1 MSNMRM
7 ILLETAIVAGVLMT
21 GLSVS
26 EVAYS
31 APALASL
38 PVASSDPRTDVKID
52 SAIMVDRSTQSETGE
67 TVK

>member
-1 MSNMRM
+1 MSNMRV

-31 APALASL
+31 APASASL
-38 PVASSDPRTDVKID
+38 PVASTDLRTDVKIGT
-52 SAIMVDRSTQSETGE
+52 AIMVERGTQSETGE
-67 TVK
+67 MVK